1 MSNTF
6 QMFNLFQK
14 KTREQHI
21 QKRTE
26 SVFAELIGE
35 AEFEFTE
42 LETVQIIN
50 NVRRRL
56 SEHLETKKDLLYEQ
70 SIIATQKA
78 KEILGAIEYL

>member
-1 MSNTF
+1 
-6 QMFNLFQK
+6 MFRFLKK
-14 KTREQHI
+14 KTREEQV
-21 QKRTE
+21 QSRTE
-26 SVFAELIGE
+26 SVFAELISE

-56 SEHLETKKDLLYEQ
+56 SEHLEAKKDLFNEQ
-70 SIIATQKA
+70 STISQQKA

>member
-1 MSNTF
+1 MSWF
-6 QMFNLFQK
+6 KK
-14 KTREQHI
+14 KTREEHI

-26 SVFAELIGE
+26 SVFAELIGD

-56 SEHLETKKDLLYEQ
+56 SEHLETKKDSFMEE
-70 SIIATQKA
+70 SVIKSQKA
-78 KEILGAIEYL
+78 KEISGAIEYL

>member
-1 MSNTF
+1 MSWF
-6 QMFNLFQK
+6 KK

-42 LETVQIIN
+42 LETVQIVN

-56 SEHLETKKDLLYEQ
+56 SDHLESKKSFLLEQ
-70 SIIATQKA
+70 SVISNQKA
-78 KEILGAIEYL
+78 KEISNAIEYIE

>member
-1 MSNTF
+1 MSWF
-6 QMFNLFQK
+6 KK

-42 LETVQIIN
+42 LETVQIVN

-56 SEHLETKKDLLYEQ
+56 SDHLEAKKSFLLEQ
-70 SIIATQKA
+70 SVISNQKA
-78 KEILGAIEYL
+78 KEISNAIEYIE

>member
-1 MSNTF
+1 
-6 QMFNLFQK
+6 MFRFLKK
-14 KTREQHI
+14 KTREEQV
-21 QKRTE
+21 QSRTE
-26 SVFAELIGE
+26 SVFAELISE

-56 SEHLETKKDLLYEQ
+56 SEHLEAKKDSFYEQ
-70 SIIATQKA
+70 STIATQKA

>member
-1 MSNTF
+1 
-6 QMFNLFQK
+6 MFKLFQK
-14 KTREQHI
+14 KTREEYI

-42 LETVQIIN
+42 LETVQIVN

-56 SEHLETKKDLLYEQ
+56 SDHLEAKKSFLLEQ
-70 SIIATQKA
+70 SVISNQKA
-78 KEILGAIEYL
+78 KEISNAIEYIE

>member
-1 MSNTF
+1 MATT
-6 QMFNLFQK
+6 MFNLFPK
-14 KTREQHI
+14 KTREEHI

-56 SEHLETKKDLLYEQ
+56 SEHLEAKKDSFYEQ
-70 SIIATQKA
+70 STIATQKA